1 MGLFNKIKGILFE
14 EVEDDE
20 VVDTP
25 KPKVSEVKKPIAERI
40 EPQKREEVVINT
52 PPKVEV
58 PKEVKHDQINERD
71 LFKSDN
77 TFPFQEFDEKEFESM
92 SRVNK
97 PKQTTNVL
105 EYEKKK
111 NPRNKIFIVH
121 RLDKDT
127 SGLVLFAKNE
137 KIKYALQNNWDK
149 VIRKYYAVV
158 EKEVLENKTL
168 INYLQESKTGEVFVT
183 NNKVMGKKSITKYE
197 VLSKNNKCSL
207 LDIEIKTGRK
217 NQIRVQLAYV
227 HHPIIGDKKYGNT
240 KNKELLLQAY
250 YLKFNHPVDNKE
262 IIIKTDI
269 EKSLTS
275 YLQ

>member
-1 MGLFNKIKGILFE
+1 MKKLNILYEDKYLIIVYKRHGLLTISRDNHNDLNLY
-14 EVEDDE
+14 DE
-20 VVDTP
+20 V
-25 KPKVSEVKKPIAERI
+25 K
-40 EPQKREEVVINT
+40 
-52 PPKVEV
+52 
-58 PKEVKHDQINERD
+58 
-71 LFKSDN
+71 
-77 TFPFQEFDEKEFESM
+77 
-92 SRVNK
+92 
-97 PKQTTNVL
+97 

-111 NPRNKIFIVH
+111 NPKNKIFIVH

-127 SGLVLFAKNE
+127 SGLVVFAKNE
-137 KIKYALQNNWDK
+137 KIKYTLQNNWDK

-158 EKEVLENKTL
+158 EKPVLENKTL

-183 NNKVMGKKSITKYE
+183 NNKVVGKKSITKYE

-217 NQIRVQLAYV
+217 NQIRVQLAYIL
-227 HHPIIGDKKYGNT
+227 HPIIGDKKYGKT
-240 KNKELLLQAY
+240 KNKEMLLQAY

-262 IIIKTDI
+262 IIVESDI

>member
-1 MGLFNKIKGILFE
+1 M
-14 EVEDDE
+14 
-20 VVDTP
+20 
-25 KPKVSEVKKPIAERI
+25 
-40 EPQKREEVVINT
+40 
-52 PPKVEV
+52 
-58 PKEVKHDQINERD
+58 
-71 LFKSDN
+71 
-77 TFPFQEFDEKEFESM
+77 
-92 SRVNK
+92 
-97 PKQTTNVL
+97 
-105 EYEKKK
+105 
-111 NPRNKIFIVH
+111 
-121 RLDKDT
+121 
-127 SGLVLFAKNE
+127 
-137 KIKYALQNNWDK
+137 
-149 VIRKYYAVV
+149 

-250 YLKFNHPVDNKE
+250 YLKFNHPIDNKE

>member
-1 MGLFNKIKGILFE
+1 MKKLNILYEDKYLIIVYKRHGLLTISRDNHNDLNLY
-14 EVEDDE
+14 DE
-20 VVDTP
+20 V
-25 KPKVSEVKKPIAERI
+25 K
-40 EPQKREEVVINT
+40 
-52 PPKVEV
+52 
-58 PKEVKHDQINERD
+58 
-71 LFKSDN
+71 
-77 TFPFQEFDEKEFESM
+77 
-92 SRVNK
+92 
-97 PKQTTNVL
+97 

-111 NPRNKIFIVH
+111 NPKNKIFIVH

-149 VIRKYYAVV
+149 VVRKYYAVV

-183 NNKVMGKKSITKYE
+183 NNKVIGKKSITRYE

-217 NQIRVQLAYV
+217 NQIRVQLAYIL
-227 HHPIIGDKKYGNT
+227 HPIIGDKKYGNT

>member
-1 MGLFNKIKGILFE
+1 MKKLNILYEDKYLIIVYKRHGLLTISRDNHNDLNLY
-14 EVEDDE
+14 DD
-20 VVDTP
+20 
-25 KPKVSEVKKPIAERI
+25 VK
-40 EPQKREEVVINT
+40 
-52 PPKVEV
+52 
-58 PKEVKHDQINERD
+58 
-71 LFKSDN
+71 
-77 TFPFQEFDEKEFESM
+77 
-92 SRVNK
+92 
-97 PKQTTNVL
+97 

-111 NPRNKIFIVH
+111 NPKNKIFIVH

-183 NNKVMGKKSITKYE
+183 NNKVIGKKSITKYE

-217 NQIRVQLAYV
+217 NQIRVQLAYIL
-227 HHPIIGDKKYGNT
+227 HPIIGDKKYGNT

>member
-1 MGLFNKIKGILFE
+1 MKKLNILYEDKYLIIVYKRHGLLTISRDNHNDLNLY
-14 EVEDDE
+14 DE
-20 VVDTP
+20 V
-25 KPKVSEVKKPIAERI
+25 K
-40 EPQKREEVVINT
+40 
-52 PPKVEV
+52 
-58 PKEVKHDQINERD
+58 
-71 LFKSDN
+71 
-77 TFPFQEFDEKEFESM
+77 
-92 SRVNK
+92 
-97 PKQTTNVL
+97 

-111 NPRNKIFIVH
+111 NPKNKIFIVH

-137 KIKYALQNNWDK
+137 KIKYALQNNWNK

-217 NQIRVQLAYV
+217 NQIRVQLAYIL
-227 HHPIIGDKKYGNT
+227 HPIIGDKKYGNT

>member
-1 MGLFNKIKGILFE
+1 MKIINVCYNNYERRDNMSLNILYEDKYLIIVYKRHGLLTISRDNHNDLNLY
-14 EVEDDE
+14 DE
-20 VVDTP
+20 V
-25 KPKVSEVKKPIAERI
+25 K
-40 EPQKREEVVINT
+40 
-52 PPKVEV
+52 
-58 PKEVKHDQINERD
+58 
-71 LFKSDN
+71 
-77 TFPFQEFDEKEFESM
+77 
-92 SRVNK
+92 
-97 PKQTTNVL
+97 

-111 NPRNKIFIVH
+111 NPKNKIFIVH

-137 KIKYALQNNWDK
+137 KIKYALQNNWNK

-217 NQIRVQLAYV
+217 NQIRVQLAYIL
-227 HHPIIGDKKYGNT
+227 HPIIGDKKYGNT

>member
-1 MGLFNKIKGILFE
+1 MKKLNILYEDKYLIIVYKRHGLLTISRDDHNDLNLY
-14 EVEDDE
+14 DE
-20 VVDTP
+20 V
-25 KPKVSEVKKPIAERI
+25 K
-40 EPQKREEVVINT
+40 
-52 PPKVEV
+52 
-58 PKEVKHDQINERD
+58 
-71 LFKSDN
+71 
-77 TFPFQEFDEKEFESM
+77 
-92 SRVNK
+92 
-97 PKQTTNVL
+97 

-149 VIRKYYAVV
+149 VVRKYYAVV

-217 NQIRVQLAYV
+217 NQIRVQLAYIL
-227 HHPIIGDKKYGNT
+227 HPIIGDKKYGNT

>member
-1 MGLFNKIKGILFE
+1 MKKLNILYEDKYLIIVYKRHGLLTISRDNHNDLNLY
-14 EVEDDE
+14 DE
-20 VVDTP
+20 V
-25 KPKVSEVKKPIAERI
+25 K
-40 EPQKREEVVINT
+40 
-52 PPKVEV
+52 
-58 PKEVKHDQINERD
+58 
-71 LFKSDN
+71 
-77 TFPFQEFDEKEFESM
+77 
-92 SRVNK
+92 
-97 PKQTTNVL
+97 

-183 NNKVMGKKSITKYE
+183 NNKVIGKKSITKYE

-217 NQIRVQLAYV
+217 NQIRVQLAYIL
-227 HHPIIGDKKYGNT
+227 HPIIGDKKYGNT

>member
-1 MGLFNKIKGILFE
+1 MKKLNILYEDKYLIIVYKRHGLLTISRDNHKDINLY
-14 EVEDDE
+14 DE
-20 VVDTP
+20 V
-25 KPKVSEVKKPIAERI
+25 K
-40 EPQKREEVVINT
+40 
-52 PPKVEV
+52 
-58 PKEVKHDQINERD
+58 
-71 LFKSDN
+71 
-77 TFPFQEFDEKEFESM
+77 
-92 SRVNK
+92 
-97 PKQTTNVL
+97 

-111 NPRNKIFIVH
+111 NPKNKIFIVH

-127 SGLVLFAKNE
+127 SGLVVFAKNE

-158 EKEVLENKTL
+158 EKPVLENKTL

-183 NNKVMGKKSITKYE
+183 NNKVVGKKSITKYE

-217 NQIRVQLAYV
+217 NQIRVQLAYIL
-227 HHPIIGDKKYGNT
+227 HPIIGDKKYGKT
-240 KNKELLLQAY
+240 KNKEMLLQAY

-262 IIIKTDI
+262 IIVESDI

>member
-1 MGLFNKIKGILFE
+1 MKKLNILYEDKYLIIVYKRHGLLTISRDNHNDLNIY
-14 EVEDDE
+14 DE
-20 VVDTP
+20 V
-25 KPKVSEVKKPIAERI
+25 K
-40 EPQKREEVVINT
+40 
-52 PPKVEV
+52 
-58 PKEVKHDQINERD
+58 
-71 LFKSDN
+71 
-77 TFPFQEFDEKEFESM
+77 
-92 SRVNK
+92 
-97 PKQTTNVL
+97 

-111 NPRNKIFIVH
+111 NPKNKIFIVH

-158 EKEVLENKTL
+158 EKEVLENKNL

-217 NQIRVQLAYV
+217 NQIRVQLAYIL
-227 HHPIIGDKKYGNT
+227 HPIIGDKKYGNT

>member
-1 MGLFNKIKGILFE
+1 MKKLNILYEDKYLIIVYKRHGLLTISRDNHNDLNLY
-14 EVEDDE
+14 DE
-20 VVDTP
+20 V
-25 KPKVSEVKKPIAERI
+25 K
-40 EPQKREEVVINT
+40 
-52 PPKVEV
+52 
-58 PKEVKHDQINERD
+58 
-71 LFKSDN
+71 
-77 TFPFQEFDEKEFESM
+77 
-92 SRVNK
+92 
-97 PKQTTNVL
+97 

-183 NNKVMGKKSITKYE
+183 NNKVIGKKSITKYE

-217 NQIRVQLAYV
+217 NQIRVQLAYIL
-227 HHPIIGDKKYGNT
+227 HPIIGDKKYGNT

-250 YLKFNHPVDNKE
+250 YLKFNHPVDNKK

>member
-1 MGLFNKIKGILFE
+1 MKKLNILYEDKYLIIVYKRHGLLTISRDNHNDLNLY
-14 EVEDDE
+14 DE
-20 VVDTP
+20 V
-25 KPKVSEVKKPIAERI
+25 K
-40 EPQKREEVVINT
+40 
-52 PPKVEV
+52 
-58 PKEVKHDQINERD
+58 
-71 LFKSDN
+71 
-77 TFPFQEFDEKEFESM
+77 
-92 SRVNK
+92 
-97 PKQTTNVL
+97 

-127 SGLVLFAKNE
+127 SGLVIFAKNE

-217 NQIRVQLAYV
+217 NQIRVQLAYIL
-227 HHPIIGDKKYGNT
+227 HPIIGDKKYGNT

>member
-1 MGLFNKIKGILFE
+1 
-14 EVEDDE
+14 
-20 VVDTP
+20 
-25 KPKVSEVKKPIAERI
+25 
-40 EPQKREEVVINT
+40 
-52 PPKVEV
+52 
-58 PKEVKHDQINERD
+58 
-71 LFKSDN
+71 
-77 TFPFQEFDEKEFESM
+77 
-92 SRVNK
+92 
-97 PKQTTNVL
+97 
-105 EYEKKK
+105 
-111 NPRNKIFIVH
+111 
-121 RLDKDT
+121 
-127 SGLVLFAKNE
+127 VLFAKNE

>member
-1 MGLFNKIKGILFE
+1 MKKLNILYEDKYLIIVYKRHGLLTISRDNHNDLNLY
-14 EVEDDE
+14 DE
-20 VVDTP
+20 V
-25 KPKVSEVKKPIAERI
+25 K
-40 EPQKREEVVINT
+40 
-52 PPKVEV
+52 
-58 PKEVKHDQINERD
+58 
-71 LFKSDN
+71 
-77 TFPFQEFDEKEFESM
+77 
-92 SRVNK
+92 
-97 PKQTTNVL
+97 

-183 NNKVMGKKSITKYE
+183 NNKVIGKKSITKYE

-217 NQIRVQLAYV
+217 NQIRVQLAYIL
-227 HHPIIGDKKYGNT
+227 HPIIGDKKYGNT

-262 IIIKTDI
+262 VIIKTDI

>member
-1 MGLFNKIKGILFE
+1 MKKLNILYEDKYLIIVYKRHGLLTISRDNHNDLNLY
-14 EVEDDE
+14 DE
-20 VVDTP
+20 V
-25 KPKVSEVKKPIAERI
+25 K
-40 EPQKREEVVINT
+40 
-52 PPKVEV
+52 
-58 PKEVKHDQINERD
+58 
-71 LFKSDN
+71 
-77 TFPFQEFDEKEFESM
+77 
-92 SRVNK
+92 
-97 PKQTTNVL
+97 

-149 VIRKYYAVV
+149 VVRKYYAVV

-217 NQIRVQLAYV
+217 NQIRVQLAYIL
-227 HHPIIGDKKYGNT
+227 HPIIGDKKYGNT

-250 YLKFNHPVDNKE
+250 YLKFNHPVDDKE

>member
-1 MGLFNKIKGILFE
+1 MKKLNILYEDKHLIIVYKRHGLLTISRDNHNDLNLY
-14 EVEDDE
+14 DE
-20 VVDTP
+20 V
-25 KPKVSEVKKPIAERI
+25 K
-40 EPQKREEVVINT
+40 
-52 PPKVEV
+52 
-58 PKEVKHDQINERD
+58 
-71 LFKSDN
+71 
-77 TFPFQEFDEKEFESM
+77 
-92 SRVNK
+92 
-97 PKQTTNVL
+97 

-217 NQIRVQLAYV
+217 NQIRVQLAYIL
-227 HHPIIGDKKYGNT
+227 HPIIGDKKYGNT

-250 YLKFNHPVDNKE
+250 YLKFNHPVDDKE

>member
-1 MGLFNKIKGILFE
+1 MKKLNILYEDKYLIVVYKRHGLLTISRDNHNDLNLY
-14 EVEDDE
+14 DE
-20 VVDTP
+20 V
-25 KPKVSEVKKPIAERI
+25 K
-40 EPQKREEVVINT
+40 
-52 PPKVEV
+52 
-58 PKEVKHDQINERD
+58 
-71 LFKSDN
+71 
-77 TFPFQEFDEKEFESM
+77 
-92 SRVNK
+92 
-97 PKQTTNVL
+97 

>member
-1 MGLFNKIKGILFE
+1 MKKLNILYEDKYLIIVYKRHGLLTISRDNHNDLNLY
-14 EVEDDE
+14 DE
-20 VVDTP
+20 V
-25 KPKVSEVKKPIAERI
+25 K
-40 EPQKREEVVINT
+40 
-52 PPKVEV
+52 
-58 PKEVKHDQINERD
+58 
-71 LFKSDN
+71 
-77 TFPFQEFDEKEFESM
+77 
-92 SRVNK
+92 
-97 PKQTTNVL
+97 

-137 KIKYALQNNWDK
+137 KIKYALQNNWNK
-149 VIRKYYAVV
+149 VVRKYYAVV

>member
-1 MGLFNKIKGILFE
+1 MKKLNILYEDKYLIIVYKRHGLLTISRDDHNDLNLY
-14 EVEDDE
+14 DE
-20 VVDTP
+20 V
-25 KPKVSEVKKPIAERI
+25 K
-40 EPQKREEVVINT
+40 
-52 PPKVEV
+52 
-58 PKEVKHDQINERD
+58 
-71 LFKSDN
+71 
-77 TFPFQEFDEKEFESM
+77 
-92 SRVNK
+92 
-97 PKQTTNVL
+97 

-111 NPRNKIFIVH
+111 NPKNKIFIVH

-158 EKEVLENKTL
+158 EKEVLENKIL

-217 NQIRVQLAYV
+217 NQIRVQLAYIL
-227 HHPIIGDKKYGNT
+227 HPIIGDKKYGNT

>member
-1 MGLFNKIKGILFE
+1 MKKLNILYEDKYLIIVYKRHGLLTISRDNHNDLNLY
-14 EVEDDE
+14 DE
-20 VVDTP
+20 V
-25 KPKVSEVKKPIAERI
+25 K
-40 EPQKREEVVINT
+40 
-52 PPKVEV
+52 
-58 PKEVKHDQINERD
+58 
-71 LFKSDN
+71 
-77 TFPFQEFDEKEFESM
+77 
-92 SRVNK
+92 
-97 PKQTTNVL
+97 

-240 KNKELLLQAY
+240 KNKELFLQAY